1 MVKVTVLYNL
11 PDGVDEDEF
20 LAWRMGD
27 HNSANVKTPGVL
39 KGDFY
44 RIVGTAMVGP
54 DRPATDRG
62 PWRFV
67 TEAYYA
73 SIESF
78 EASWN
83 APEEQAR
90 LIPAFARIAD
100 AVVLVSEELQ
110 SHQAE

>member
-11 PDGVDEDEF
+11 PPGTDEEAF
-20 LAWRMGD
+20 LRWRMGD
-27 HNSANVKTPGVL
+27 HNAANVKTPGVL

-54 DRPATDRG
+54 NRPASAQA

-67 TEAYYA
+67 TEAYYE
-73 SIESF
+73 SIETF

-83 APEEQAR
+83 APEEQDR
-90 LIPAFARIAD
+90 LVPAFAKIAD
-100 AVVLVSEELQ
+100 AIVLVSEELQ
-110 SHQAE
+110 SHIAE